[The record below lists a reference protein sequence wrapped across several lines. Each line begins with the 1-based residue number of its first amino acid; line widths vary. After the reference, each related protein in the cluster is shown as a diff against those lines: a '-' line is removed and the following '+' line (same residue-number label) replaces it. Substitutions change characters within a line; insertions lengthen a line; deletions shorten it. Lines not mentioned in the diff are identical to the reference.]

1 TINAYNFMDGING
14 ITAMYSFAVLLLLWL
29 ENREIGFVDNRLIYC
44 TAIANG
50 VFAFFNFRQKAK
62 CFAGDIGSI
71 SMCFILLF
79 SILNLILSTEN
90 LIYTLFFAV
99 YGVDSVITTIFR
111 LLRRG
116 NIFRAH
122 RTHLYQY
129 MANEG
134 K

>member
-1 TINAYNFMDGING
+1 
-14 ITAMYSFAVLLLLWL
+14 
-29 ENREIGFVDNRLIYC
+29 
-44 TAIANG
+44 
-50 VFAFFNFRQKAK
+50 
-62 CFAGDIGSI
+62 
-71 SMCFILLF
+71 MCFILLF

-99 YGVDSVITTIFR
+99 YGVDSVITIIFR
-111 LLRRG
+111 LLRRE

-134 K
+134 KGNRLIIATCYGLLQVGIGLLIISIARMHYSIQLSASIFIILFLVITYLGIRRYTLRSQIN